1 MSLLFYPLG
10 YLSLRDEKMRAMGM
24 RDAPATA
31 FLTLSIALPFL
42 LLDDANFM
50 GSGGFLSNMMG
61 LCSALAGFYVAA
73 LVAAATLSR
82 GSDLDTKIQIG
93 QVRRIIS
100 KDGAFEKLS
109 RREYVCA
116 IFGYLSFL
124 SLALA
129 IFSNLVVIIAGSK
142 YLGALLETN
151 IKYID
156 LTIHDIVS
164 PLFKVSIAI
173 PYAHLFVVTSYGLY
187 YLIKRLYEKK
197 PEVVAKVGSE
207 DKAA

>member
-10 YLSLRDEKMRAMGM
+10 YLKLRDEKMRAMGR

-31 FLTLSIALPFL
+31 ALTIVIALPFVL
-42 LLDDANFM
+42 LPDANFM
-50 GSGGFLSNMMG
+50 GSGGFLSNMMN

-82 GSDLDTKIQIG
+82 GSDLDDKIQIG

-100 KDGAFEKLS
+100 KEGAFEKLS
-109 RREYVCA
+109 RREFVCS

-124 SLALA
+124 SLGLA
-129 IFSNLVVIIAGSK
+129 ILSNFLVVIGGSTR
-142 YLGALLETN
+142 LGNLLRFDIESYN
-151 IKYID
+151 IST
-156 LTIHDIVS
+156 LDIIS
-164 PLFKVSIAI
+164 PLIKSTIAI
-173 PYAHLFVVTSYGLY
+173 PYAHLIVVTSYGLY

-197 PEVVAKVGSE
+197 PQVVAKGGRE